1 MDKEINVYKILYE
14 YLYAHK
20 DDVITNFSLYKK
32 SKYLL
37 FFRNDEIYIVL
48 KSKSKIIKGNVINT
62 LDKVLKVSN
71 DKNIELYFHLLSTYS
86 FRYSVYSIVAD
97 SNIESLISNLFEEH
111 YIKLIKKRK
120 LFNNLL
126 NIDKKLIEAESLY
139 VMDSKIQFPIYC
151 IIEYELSEGISVI
164 RIDSKDCISLDE
176 SESIRINKC
185 FLYNKCLFYRVGNL
199 TEPICIK
206 YNNYFV
212 KYDPVNNL
220 YYSILSNY
228 VFADI
233 VKFPYKIYKSN
244 SKLTKYLEMNYRRL
258 LVN

>member
-20 DDVITNFSLYKK
+20 DDVITDFSLYKK

-48 KSKSKIIKGNVINT
+48 KSKSKFIKGNVINT

-71 DKNIELYFHLLSTYS
+71 DKNIELYFHFLSTYS

-126 NIDKKLIEAESLY
+126 NIDKTLIEAESLY
-139 VMDSKIQFPIYC
+139 GMDSKIQFPIYC
-151 IIEYELSEGISVI
+151 IIEYELSEGLRVI
-164 RIDSKDCISLDE
+164 RIDSKDCISLYE

-185 FLYNKCLFYRVGNL
+185 FFYRVGNL
-199 TEPICIK
+199 TEPICIN

-212 KYDPVNNL
+212 KYDSVNNL

-244 SKLTKYLEMNYRRL
+244 SKLTKYLEMNYKRL
-258 LVN
+258 LVK